1 MSADI
6 TVDMASDN
14 PYSAPDAELD
24 NGQDELYSPSILSF
38 NGRIGRLRY
47 LAYGIGANLLM
58 MLVMIPLIGA
68 SAFMGGE
75 AATSTIGMIGMVVF
89 YAATIVVSVM
99 FGKRRLNDLNRS
111 GWWSVLLFVP
121 IINLAPIIYLLF
133 FPGAE
138 GGNNYGPA
146 PQANSIGVLILG
158 WMLPAFMILGIVAAV
173 LIPQFA
179 GVTQ

>member
-111 GWWSVLLFVP
+111 GWWFLLFLVP
-121 IINLAPIIYLLF
+121 IANLVLAIYMLF
-133 FPGAE
+133 FPGSD
-138 GGNNYGPA
+138 GGNNFGPA

-158 WMLPAFMILGIVAAV
+158 WMFPALMILGIVAAIA
-173 LIPQFA
+173 IPQLA
-179 GVTQ
+179 GMSQ

>member
-111 GWWSVLLFVP
+111 GWWFLLFLVP
-121 IINLAPIIYLLF
+121 IANLVLAIYMLF
-133 FPGAE
+133 FPGSD
-138 GGNNYGPA
+138 GGNNFGAA
-146 PQANSIGVLILG
+146 PQANSIGVLILA
-158 WMLPAFMILGIVAAV
+158 WMLPVVFILGIVAAIA
-173 LIPQFA
+173 IPQLA
-179 GVTQ
+179 GMSQ